1 MTFDI
6 IRSGWPNIVAIVALA
21 MMPLVSLSMPAHLP
35 PAQSIV
41 DEGAGS
47 TLTLAAR
54 TLDLELGKDCATF

>member
-6 IRSGWPNIVAIVALA
+6 IRSGWPNIVAIAALA

-41 DEGAGS
+41 EEGAGAM
-47 TLTLAAR
+47 LTLAER
-54 TLDLELGKDCATF
+54 TLDLE

>member
-21 MMPLVSLSMPAHLP
+21 MMPLVSLSMTANVP

-41 DEGAGS
+41 EEDAGA
-47 TLTLAAR
+47 TLALAAR
-54 TLDLELGKDCATF
+54 TLDLE

>member
-6 IRSGWPNIVAIVALA
+6 IRSGWPNIVAIAALA

-35 PAQSIV
+35 PAQSIA
-41 DEGAGS
+41 DEGADA

-54 TLDLELGKDCATF
+54 TLDPE